1 MNNETYFI
9 DLPDK
14 EGKWLVFAQT
24 PTGVRPIPVYEDLP
38 YAEDTPVLVE
48 DKHRRKIVN

>member
-1 MNNETYFI
+1 MNNQTYYI
-9 DLPDK
+9 DLADDD
-14 EGKWLVFAQT
+14 GKWQVFAQT
-24 PTGVRPIPVYEDLP
+24 PTGVRSIPVYDDLP